1 MILRKENTTNL
12 NKLGNFGRGKCMKR
26 RDKCLVFYSSF
37 SVTQETSCIA

>member
-26 RDKCLVFYSSF
+26 RDKCLVFLS
-37 SVTQETSCIA
+37 QETSCIQRIA